1 MHEIAGFLLAQA
13 TTVAPEP
20 TTSVG
25 IPWGSWIVSALN
37 VAQPVVLLALS
48 GVTTY
53 VMAAFVPPWIRAF
66 AGDAA
71 QRRINQVLEHAVLSA
86 IAQTKAAV
94 QGQRSSVP
102 VGSEILARAAQYAVD
117 QAPDLVG
124 HAAKGQTDNLLKM
137 VLARMEKLGV
147 APEHFDVAEVKDTF
161 PVDINKAFGK

>member
-20 TTSVG
+20 TSVSV
-25 IPWGSWIVSALN
+25 PWGNWIVSALN

-86 IAQTKAAV
+86 IAQTKEAV
-94 QGQRSSVP
+94 QGQRTSIP
-102 VGSEILARAAQYAVD
+102 VGSEILQRAAQYAVD
-117 QAPDLVG
+117 QAPDLVN
-124 HAAKGQTDNLLKM
+124 HAAKGQVDNLLKM

-147 APEHFDVAEVKDTF
+147 APEHFDVTTVKETF